1 MPALPTTP
9 VPASAALPGTL
20 TTFLGR
26 EREVAAVSDLLATA
40 RLATLT
46 GAGGSGKTRL
56 AVEVARATAHR
67 FAEGVAWVELAAI
80 TDPALIV
87 GHIATTLGIGGA
99 GESPA
104 DALRSALRDSEMLLV
119 LDNCEHVIDVCATVV
134 ELLLRD
140 CAGLRVLATSREA
153 LGVAGERAWLVPVLS
168 LPADGD
174 GLDAIA
180 QAEAVRLFVDRAQA
194 ASTSFALTESN
205 AQTVARLC
213 RRLDGLPLA
222 IELAAARARALTP
235 EQMLARL
242 EDGFRLLESARKAA
256 GRHRTLRETIDW
268 SYDLLDERERNVLQ
282 RLSVFAGELSLEAA
296 EAVCA
301 SDDVDSVDVLDL
313 IAALV
318 DKSLVVVRE
327 QVDEA
332 RYHLLETI
340 RQYSR
345 ERLDSSPDDDG
356 GEGTSRAVLRES
368 HSDG

>member
-26 EREVAAVSDLLATA
+26 EREVAAVSDLLATT

-80 TDPALIV
+80 TDPTLIV

-99 GESPA
+99 GQSPA

-119 LDNCEHVIDVCATVV
+119 LDNCEHVIDVCAAVV

-174 GLDAIA
+174 GLDTIA

-256 GRHRTLRETIDW
+256 GRHSNASRDDRLELRSSRRARTQGPATPFRLRGRALARSRGSGLRE
-268 SYDLLDERERNVLQ
+268 RR
-282 RLSVFAGELSLEAA
+282 R
-296 EAVCA
+296 
-301 SDDVDSVDVLDL
+301 
-313 IAALV
+313 
-318 DKSLVVVRE
+318 
-327 QVDEA
+327 
-332 RYHLLETI
+332 
-340 RQYSR
+340 
-345 ERLDSSPDDDG
+345 
-356 GEGTSRAVLRES
+356 VLRRRARS
-368 HSDG
+368 HRRSRGQVTRCRARAGR